1 MRDGK
6 TAYAGLMAN
15 LIHIG
20 KHALRSRVLIAPMS
34 GITDLPF
41 RKVLHHFQPGLV
53 VSEMVASERLVAGD
67 AENLAK
73 ASGEGIVDPL
83 SIQLIGRD
91 PHWMAEGAKAC
102 AAAGADII
110 DINMGCPARKVT
122 GTQAG
127 SALMREPKLALEIIK
142 AVVEAVD
149 VPVTLKMRLGWDD
162 NSLNAAEIA
171 KAAED
176 MGVVMFVV
184 HGRTRCQMY
193 KGYADWA
200 AVGSVVQAVDAP
212 VFVNGDIFD
221 GADALTAMAESGADG
236 VMVGRSLIGR
246 PWDIAEI
253 RAAVDGGTVTV
264 PDAQEKADVAVA
276 HYRDMVN
283 FYPKAKGIRFARKH
297 LAGYCD
303 NAGLASDDPLRIEIC
318 QGLEPDKVARALSQA
333 FTKTRVAA

>member
-1 MRDGK
+1 
-6 TAYAGLMAN
+6 MAN

-53 VSEMVASERLVAGD
+53 VSEMVASELLIAGD
-67 AENLAK
+67 AANLAR
-73 ASGEGIVDPL
+73 AAGSGFVDPL

-102 AAAGADII
+102 EAAGADII

-122 GTQAG
+122 GKQAG
-127 SALMREPKLALEIIK
+127 SALMREPRLALDVIR
-142 AVVEAVD
+142 AVVESVE

-162 NSLNAAEIA
+162 DSLNAAEIA

-176 MGVVMFVV
+176 MGIVMFVV

-193 KGYADWA
+193 KGSADWA
-200 AVGSVVQAVDAP
+200 AVGSVVDAVDAP

-221 GADALTAMAESGADG
+221 GADALTAMAQSGADG
-236 VMVGRSLIGR
+236 VMVGRSLVGR

-253 RAAVDGGTVTV
+253 RAAVDGGVV
-264 PDAQEKADVAVA
+264 NEPDAEEKAKVAVA
-276 HYRDMVN
+276 HYRDMVD

-303 NAGLASDDPLRIEIC
+303 DAGLAADDPLRIEIC
-318 QGLEPDKVARALSQA
+318 QGLDPDVVARALSQA
-333 FTKTRVAA
+333 FTRVAVA